1 MPRYIKAELAINHTV
16 IYSDDSGKYFRFSGG
31 TWAWRNHNPGN
42 LVPGEISAR
51 HNQIGSTGKFAI
63 FPDYEN
69 GHLALLDSLHTNYK
83 NKTIPQLVKKFA
95 PAKDGNNVE
104 VYTEFLR
111 EQIDVYDNKQVKDF
125 TPEEFDKLWR
135 AIEKMEGSQ
144 EGDIIEVFPVIQ
156 VHKDSFGI
164 YEYNIKTKGWI
175 SKHACLISAK
185 QGELDL
191 LTCTSDQGHEYLRA
205 RMGSSVNGSLEKLV
219 VKDPKKGQKQK
230 SHGHETETRSNK
242 EEMDAVY

>member
-1 MPRYIKAELAINHTV
+1 MTRYIKAELAINNTV

-42 LVPGEISAR
+42 LVPGKVSAR

-69 GHLALLDSLHTNYK
+69 GHLALLDSLHTTYK
-83 NKTIPQLVKKFA
+83 NKTIPQLVKQFA

-104 VYTEFLR
+104 VYTKFLR
-111 EQIDVYDNKQVKDF
+111 KKTGVDDNKQVNDF

-135 AIEKMEGSQ
+135 AIEKIEGSK
-144 EGDIIEVFPVIQ
+144 EGDVIEVFPVIQ

-164 YEYNIKTKGWI
+164 YEYNIKAKGWI
-175 SKHACLISAK
+175 SKPACLISTK

-191 LTCTSDQGHEYLRA
+191 HICVSDQGREYLRA
-205 RMGSSVNGSLEKLV
+205 RKGSSVNGSLEKLV
-219 VKDPKKGQKQK
+219 VKDSKKGQKQK
-230 SHGHETETRSNK
+230 SHISISKTKNNK
-242 EEMDAVY
+242 EEMDAV

>member
-1 MPRYIKAELAINHTV
+1 MPKYIKAELAINHTV

-42 LVPGEISAR
+42 LVPGKVSAR

-69 GHLALLDSLHTNYK
+69 GHLALLDSLHTTYN

-95 PAKDGNNVE
+95 PTEDGNDVE
-104 VYTEFLR
+104 VYTKFLR
-111 EQIDVYDNKQVKDF
+111 DKTGIYDDKQVKDF
-125 TPEEFDKLWR
+125 TSDQFNRLWH
-135 AIEKMEGSQ
+135 AIEKMEGYQ
-144 EGDIIEVFPVIQ
+144 EGDIIEIFPVIQ

-175 SKHACLISAK
+175 SKPACLASTK
-185 QGELDL
+185 KGELDL
-191 LTCTSDQGHEYLRA
+191 LICISNQGHEYLRA
-205 RMGSSVNGSLEKLV
+205 EKEAQLI
-219 VKDPKKGQKQK
+219 
-230 SHGHETETRSNK
+230 
-242 EEMDAVY
+242 AA